1 MMELD
6 IIKLEEVG
14 MYEGLTIYEN
24 MWEASASDHSINM
37 PQVFRVGLLLK
48 SIRKTQEKVVDLL
61 GTLCRDIS
69 EDWD

>member
-48 SIRKTQEKVVDLL
+48 SIRKT
-61 GTLCRDIS
+61 
-69 EDWD
+69 